1 MTCCADDIRFIGYK
15 CKCDKVTSEQLKA
28 FKDRDF
34 IMLTAKVNVEYQMEY
49 KGKGVVLYATDIQ
62 PAEKPEDDIVYFN

>member
-1 MTCCADDIRFIGYK
+1 MTA
-15 CKCDKVTSEQLKA
+15 EQLKA